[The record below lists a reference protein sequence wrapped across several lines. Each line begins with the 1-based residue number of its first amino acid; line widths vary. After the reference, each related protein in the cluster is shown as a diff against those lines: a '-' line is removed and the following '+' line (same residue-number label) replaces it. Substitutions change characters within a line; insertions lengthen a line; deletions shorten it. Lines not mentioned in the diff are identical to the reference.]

1 MLCVRIT
8 VFRTSAGNKAV
19 EEDRYSPIGNMRGG
33 LHLLGS
39 LLPGEVS
46 SDPRISVASCVF
58 CILPMVCG

>member
-1 MLCVRIT
+1 MLCE
-8 VFRTSAGNKAV
+8 NKAV
-19 EEDRYSPIGNMRGG
+19 EEDRYCPIGSMRGG

-39 LLPGEVS
+39 LLPEEVS